1 MGKSKKGISFPVQNA
16 VYKRE
21 TTNGFYDPTS
31 IPAKIMSKQNA
42 LAVATKMRMADAGFQ
57 ARQVSTRSNEP
68 VQSESFKKGDRNS

>member
-21 TTNGFYDPTS
+21 ITNGFYDPTS
-31 IPAKIMSKQNA
+31 IPAKIMSKKNA
-42 LAVATKMRMADAGFQ
+42 LAVATKMRMADTGFQ

-68 VQSESFKKGDRNS
+68 VQSESFKKGNRNS